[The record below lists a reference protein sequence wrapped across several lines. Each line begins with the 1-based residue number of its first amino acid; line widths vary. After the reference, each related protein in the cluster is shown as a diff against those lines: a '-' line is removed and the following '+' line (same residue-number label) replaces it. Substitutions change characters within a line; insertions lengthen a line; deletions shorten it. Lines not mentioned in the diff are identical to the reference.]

1 MGKRPLGVPA
11 FGSRAAGR
19 GLRHLDHHLLKK
31 VPAKGDDESLR
42 SFTHPHHYT
51 FV

>member
-11 FGSRAAGR
+11 LGGRAAGR
-19 GLRHLDHHLLKK
+19 GLRHSDHHLLTK
-31 VPAKGDDESLR
+31 VPAKDGTGSLP
-42 SFTHPHHYT
+42 SFTHLHHYT